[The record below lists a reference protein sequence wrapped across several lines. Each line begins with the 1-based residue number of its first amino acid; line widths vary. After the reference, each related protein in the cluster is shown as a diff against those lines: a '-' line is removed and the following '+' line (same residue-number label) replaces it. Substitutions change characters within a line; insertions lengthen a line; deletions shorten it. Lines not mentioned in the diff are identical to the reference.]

1 MRLVEI
7 EKPILQIKLENRH
20 WILERGC
27 DVIGVSLLPV
37 VDFTNIL
44 QAAFAPIFFVKKLQ
58 T

>member
-7 EKPILQIKLENRH
+7 EKPILQIKLENHH

-27 DVIGVSLLPV
+27 DVINVSLLSV

-44 QAAFAPIFFVKKLQ
+44 KAAFAPISFVKKLQ